1 MESFLLIAHYVMLR
15 KGVVW
20 RMLSAK
26 NKAIPGYIS
35 TEAQRFYE
43 RVIPISQ
50 TTDFSDSEAVSQFRK
65 AVHSEW
71 AAVTADIEFPFYF
84 QEIMLDGVRAV
95 RISTDTTRE
104 TDRVILL
111 AHGGAYVL
119 GTPEV
124 NASSAILLA
133 QATGIPVISVDY
145 RLAPEHPF
153 PAALNDVTDSFLSLL
168 ESGYA
173 PDQIVM
179 VGESAGAGLAV
190 SSCLLL
196 RDKDLPL
203 PGGLVL
209 LSVWADLEGTGDS
222 VTTLIDAD
230 LDFATPAALYD
241 CGPAYA
247 VGHDLGSPLIS
258 PVNASLEGFPPL
270 CIQVGAREMLL
281 SDSLRL
287 ASNGRDAGVEVSLD
301 VWDGMGHMFQ
311 ALPALPESQKA
322 YSRIANFVARLA

>member
-1 MESFLLIAHYVMLR
+1 M
-15 KGVVW
+15 
-20 RMLSAK
+20 
-26 NKAIPGYIS
+26 
-35 TEAQRFYE
+35 
-43 RVIPISQ
+43 
-50 TTDFSDSEAVSQFRK
+50 
-65 AVHSEW
+65 
-71 AAVTADIEFPFYF
+71 
-84 QEIMLDGVRAV
+84 
-95 RISTDTTRE
+95 
-104 TDRVILL
+104 
-111 AHGGAYVL
+111 
-119 GTPEV
+119 
-124 NASSAILLA
+124 
-133 QATGIPVISVDY
+133 
-145 RLAPEHPF
+145 
-153 PAALNDVTDSFLSLL
+153 
-168 ESGYA
+168 
-173 PDQIVM
+173 
-179 VGESAGAGLAV
+179 
-190 SSCLLL
+190 
-196 RDKDLPL
+196 
-203 PGGLVL
+203 L

-322 YSRIANFVARLA
+322 YSRIANFVAGLA